1 MVDYT
6 TIRNTLVRIEAEYSS
21 YMSTA
26 DPYMPQLLSKLAVLE
41 FCGWIEESIDEILY
55 NYLDNHIV
63 DDNGRNIIKKF
74 INNIHGFS
82 FTDHMF
88 RGFSLVIGANNLE
101 NILDELTPV
110 DRGNLESILAA
121 YHKERN
127 EAAHKNTIIGVTRNF
142 KSPSQVLTDF
152 NKIESAIH
160 TIERKVCRL

>member
-1 MVDYT
+1 
-6 TIRNTLVRIEAEYSS
+6 
-21 YMSTA
+21 
-26 DPYMPQLLSKLAVLE
+26 
-41 FCGWIEESIDEILY
+41 
-55 NYLDNHIV
+55 
-63 DDNGRNIIKKF
+63 
-74 INNIHGFS
+74 
-82 FTDHMF
+82 MF

-110 DRGNLESILAA
+110 DRGNLESIFAA

-127 EAAHKNTIIGVTRNF
+127 EAVHKNTIIGATRNF

>member
-1 MVDYT
+1 
-6 TIRNTLVRIEAEYSS
+6 
-21 YMSTA
+21 
-26 DPYMPQLLSKLAVLE
+26 
-41 FCGWIEESIDEILY
+41 
-55 NYLDNHIV
+55 
-63 DDNGRNIIKKF
+63 
-74 INNIHGFS
+74 
-82 FTDHMF
+82 MF

-121 YHKERN
+121 YHKEQN

-152 NKIESAIH
+152 NKIESAIR